1 MSITITGGNGSLV
14 PLGNFIWFATN
25 HPVSRHDPLGTGF
38 RIAHWQV
45 LSRLKSGPLVRPWF
59 DDLRLNVSRGMTS
72 ATGNIYYGLHEF
84 NPMAFVAHFVR
95 PDDLFVDIGANVG
108 TYALLAASHCGARVI
123 AIEASPAT
131 AACLADNVA
140 LNGLSERIEVHRCAA
155 GPSAGDIAMTMQQGA
170 ANHVVLGDDAAGDK
184 VETVAMATIDA
195 IIGGRRPAMM
205 KLDVEGFE
213 NAVIAGAIET
223 LGADSLDAIQI
234 ESVDDDLDL
243 LLGKFG
249 FRRHWYDGAKR
260 ELLDAP
266 RGKLP
271 GDAIYLRNLDRVR
284 ERLASARTLNI
295 RGLAL

>member
-1 MSITITGGNGSLV
+1 MPI
-14 PLGNFIWFATN
+14 GNFIWFATN
-25 HPVSRHDPLGTGF
+25 HPVGRHDPLGTGL
-38 RIAHWQV
+38 RIAHWQM
-45 LSRLKSGPLVRPWF
+45 LSRLKSGPQVRPWF

-84 NPMAFVAHFVR
+84 NPMAFVAHYVR

-108 TYALLAASHCGARVI
+108 TYSLLAAAHCSARVI

-131 AACLADNVA
+131 AACLAGNVA
-140 LNGLSERIEVHRCAA
+140 LNSLSERIEVHRCAA
-155 GPSAGDIAMTMQQGA
+155 GLSAGNIAMTVKQGA
-170 ANHVVLGDDAAGDK
+170 ANHVVIGDNAAGEG
-184 VETVAMATIDA
+184 VETVVMSTIDL
-195 IIGGRRPAMM
+195 IVDGRQPSMM

-213 NAVIAGAIET
+213 NEVIAGAIET
-223 LGADSLDAIQI
+223 LGAASLDAIQI
-234 ESVDDDLDL
+234 ESVDDDLNHQ
-243 LLGKFG
+243 LGKFG
-249 FRRHWYDGAKR
+249 FRRHWYDGSKR

-271 GDAIYLRNLDRVR
+271 GDAIYLRNLERVR

>member
-1 MSITITGGNGSLV
+1 M

-25 HPVSRHDPLGTGF
+25 HPVSRHDPLGTGL

-45 LSRLKSGPLVRPWF
+45 LSRLKAGPLVRPWF
-59 DDLRLNVSRGMTS
+59 DELRLNVSRGMTS
-72 ATGNIYYGLHEF
+72 ATGNNYYGLHEF

-108 TYALLAASHCGARVI
+108 TYSLLAAAHCGARVI

-140 LNGLSERIEVHRCAA
+140 LNGLAERIEVHRCAA
-155 GPSAGDIAMTMQQGA
+155 GPSAGNVAMTVKQGA
-170 ANHVVLGDDAAGDK
+170 ANHVVIGDDAAGDA
-184 VETVAMATIDA
+184 VETVEMATIDA
-195 IIGGRRPAMM
+195 IIGGRQPAMM

-223 LGADSLDAIQI
+223 LGADLLDAIQI
-234 ESVDDDLDL
+234 ESVDADLDG

-249 FRRHWYDGAKR
+249 FRRHWYDGSKR

-295 RGLAL
+295 RGLSL